1 MAKVLLAQAEL
12 AAGILPDDPA
22 AYGDLVCSLF

>member
-12 AAGILPDDPA
+12 TAGITPEDPA
-22 AYGDLVCSLF
+22 AYSELVCSLF